1 MNNSKETLKAA
12 LLSKLTEVAVQ
23 HPEYLM
29 LSVTECLSI
38 LAMNKFSGE
47 EIAAFT
53 REAFN
58 IVDMYTTP
66 EMLEG
71 SAVRGSD
78 TVQ

>member
-53 REAFN
+53 REVFN

-78 TVQ
+78 MVQ